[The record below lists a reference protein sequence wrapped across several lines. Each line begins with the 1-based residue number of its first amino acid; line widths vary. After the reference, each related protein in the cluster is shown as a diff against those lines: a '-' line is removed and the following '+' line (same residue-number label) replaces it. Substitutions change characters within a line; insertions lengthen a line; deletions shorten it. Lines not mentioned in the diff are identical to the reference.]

1 MTDWRIK
8 AFINSCSEGDLMAY
22 DLLIPQIRNTFG
34 INIQDSNGTTP
45 IAAAIKSNQTT
56 IIRKLLKE
64 DNVYLQ
70 HPDLNGKTAMDYF
83 LTGNCWEM
91 TRSLME
97 IAKIDESCNLK
108 LNNAILNN
116 AYSRERY
123 KFKLI
128 LQFTRKN
135 CFSNHNLINKILY
148 TGRKF
153 YINELFKHF
162 QKNMTD
168 NIKTEEFNTQ
178 AITVALSN
186 GVISIANPLFRIF
199 EDKFIDSLE
208 CAKELGLHP
217 RNLSGRKIMKYIQD
231 DLTSSDIQDQTFDRI
246 LPHVDVNFQDY
257 NGNTLLM
264 KLIKNDRLEEPS
276 SRPDTQL
283 SKKLLRIKSLTNIDQ
298 LELNLLNKDGE
309 SIIDLIN
316 LRNASELNEE
326 EKIASELILIP
337 FDINIRGILDKNNED
352 WQALTSP
359 DLNLLSQLNKMRT
372 TPVIDFNCSRFNLLI
387 RAANQGR
394 VDIIIFLLY
403 NTNFRASRTDIG
415 TLKGMLK
422 NGEEK
427 TNVEEIWSKRLINSL
442 QCKVN
447 LYSQ

>member
-22 DLLIPQIRNTFG
+22 NLLIPQIRNTFG

-97 IAKIDESCNLK
+97 ITKIDESCNLK
-108 LNNAILNN
+108 LNNAILNY

-135 CFSNHNLINKILY
+135 CYSNHNLINKILY

-162 QKNMTD
+162 QENMTD

-199 EDKFIDSLE
+199 EEKFIDSLE
-208 CAKELGLHP
+208 HAKELGLHP
-217 RNLSGRKIMKYIQD
+217 RSLSGRRIMKYIQD
-231 DLTSSDIQDQTFDRI
+231 DLTSSDIREQTFDRT

-264 KLIKNDRLEEPS
+264 KLIKNDKLEEHS
-276 SRPDTQL
+276 SRSDTQL
-283 SKKLLRIKSLTNIDQ
+283 SRKLLRVKSLTNIDQ
-298 LELNLLNKDGE
+298 LEINLLNKDGE

-337 FDINIRGILDKNNED
+337 FDTNIRGIIDKNNED
-352 WQALTSP
+352 
-359 DLNLLSQLNKMRT
+359 
-372 TPVIDFNCSRFNLLI
+372 
-387 RAANQGR
+387 
-394 VDIIIFLLY
+394 
-403 NTNFRASRTDIG
+403 
-415 TLKGMLK
+415 
-422 NGEEK
+422 
-427 TNVEEIWSKRLINSL
+427 
-442 QCKVN
+442 
-447 LYSQ
+447 